1 MKIKIKRPFYLST
14 LFWKYKV
21 EINDNIFIIKDTGDT
36 LVELE
41 DSPNLNIKV
50 SYNNYFTTHLK
61 IDDTSKCK
69 EIEIRS
75 SISNKSVIFC
85 MLNMVAILVISLYT
99 GNYLYLYIGIVIYS
113 LLGLIFFD
121 LFRNN
126 FFKIVCV

>member
-21 EINDNIFIIKDTGDT
+21 EINDNVFIIKDTGDT

-41 DSPNLNIKV
+41 DSPNIKIKV
-50 SYNNYFTTHLK
+50 SYSNYFTSHLT

-69 EIEIRS
+69 EIEVRS
-75 SISNKSVIFC
+75 SVSNKSVIFC
-85 MLNMVAILVISLYT
+85 LLIMVAILIISLYT
-99 GNYLYLYIGIVIYS
+99 GNNLYVYIGIVVYS

-121 LFRNN
+121 LFRKN
-126 FFKIVCV
+126 FFRIVCV